1 MKMNTHFKGG
11 IIMFENIRIDGYTYA
26 TRYIASWL
34 REGGQLRYVKD
45 YDNFYKWLLSLG
57 LNKEDADH
65 IKFLASNGKME
76 LEREAKK
83 FLNK

>member
-1 MKMNTHFKGG
+1 
-11 IIMFENIRIDGYTYA
+11 MFENTQIDGYTYA

-45 YDNFYKWLLSLG
+45 YDNFHKWLLSLG

-76 LEREAKK
+76 LEYEARK